1 MDRFTSMNIFVK
13 TVELGSFAAA
23 ADALTLS
30 PQMAAKYVAWLEARL
45 GSRLLNRTTRRQSL
59 TDVGQRYYERCKVV
73 LAELQAADD
82 IAREMQ
88 TTPSGIIQV
97 NAPVTW
103 GSHLLAP
110 FITRYLERYPDTQI
124 ALTLN
129 DRQVDP
135 IEEGFEVVIRIGE
148 LADST
153 MVAWPLQPYSLIA
166 CASPDYVA
174 RAGLPDTPSSLVNH
188 TCLIY
193 GVKSVL
199 TPCRWIFQKEGK
211 TEEVRPKGRLYANDW
226 NALLHAAI
234 EGYGVTLGP
243 EAVLRKE
250 IQRGRLIQVLSDY
263 DGPVRPVHVMVPSV
277 RRSTVKVKTFVDAIR
292 TNFG

>member
-30 PQMAAKYVAWLEARL
+30 PQMVAKYVAWLEARL

-250 IQRGRLIQVLSDY
+250 IQSGRLIQVLSDY

-277 RRSTVKVKTFVDAIR
+277 RRSTIKVKTFVDAIR

>member
-30 PQMAAKYVAWLEARL
+30 PQMVAKYVAWLEARL

-263 DGPVRPVHVMVPSV
+263 DGPVRPVYVMVPSV
-277 RRSTVKVKTFVDAIR
+277 RRATVKVKTFVDAIR

>member
-30 PQMAAKYVAWLEARL
+30 PQMVAKYVAWLEARL

-199 TPCRWIFQKEGK
+199 TPCRWIFQKAGK

-263 DGPVRPVHVMVPSV
+263 DGPVRPVYVMVPSV
-277 RRSTVKVKTFVDAIR
+277 RRSTIKVKTFVDAIR

>member
-30 PQMAAKYVAWLEARL
+30 PQMVAKYVAWLEARL

-263 DGPVRPVHVMVPSV
+263 DGPVRPVHVMVPSA
-277 RRSTVKVKTFVDAIR
+277 RRSTIKVKTFVDAIR

>member
-30 PQMAAKYVAWLEARL
+30 PQMVAKYVAWLETRL

-59 TDVGQRYYERCKVV
+59 TDIGQRYYERCKVV

-88 TTPSGIIQV
+88 TTPSGIIHV

-110 FITRYLERYPDTQI
+110 FITRYLECYPETQI

-129 DRQVDP
+129 DRLVDP
-135 IEEGFEVVIRIGE
+135 IEEGFEVIIRIGA

-174 RAGLPDTPSSLVNH
+174 RSGMPDTPSSLVNH

-199 TPCRWIFQKEGK
+199 TPCQWVFQKEGK
-211 TEEVRPKGRLYANDW
+211 TEEVRPRGRLYANDW

-250 IQRGRLIQVLSDY
+250 IQKGRLVQVLPDY
-263 DGPVRPVHVMVPSV
+263 NGPVRPVHVMVPSA

>member
-30 PQMAAKYVAWLEARL
+30 PQMVAKYVAWLEARL

-263 DGPVRPVHVMVPSV
+263 DGPVRPVYVMVPSV
-277 RRSTVKVKTFVDAIR
+277 RRSTIKVKTFVDAIR

>member
-30 PQMAAKYVAWLEARL
+30 PQMVAKYVAWLEARL

-277 RRSTVKVKTFVDAIR
+277 RRSTIKVKTFVDAIR

>member
-23 ADALTLS
+23 ADAFTLS
-30 PQMAAKYVAWLEARL
+30 PQMVAKYVAWLEARL

-135 IEEGFEVVIRIGE
+135 IEEGFEVIIRIGE

-174 RAGLPDTPSSLVNH
+174 RAGLPDTPSSLAHH

-199 TPCRWIFQKEGK
+199 APCRWVFQKEGK

-250 IQRGRLIQVLSDY
+250 IQSGRLIQVLSDY

-277 RRSTVKVKTFVDAIR
+277 RRTTVKVKTFVDALR

>member
-30 PQMAAKYVAWLEARL
+30 PQMVAKYVAWLEARL

-199 TPCRWIFQKEGK
+199 TPCRWIFQKAGK

>member
-30 PQMAAKYVAWLEARL
+30 PQMVAKYVAWLEARL

-263 DGPVRPVHVMVPSV
+263 DGPVRPVYVMVPSV
-277 RRSTVKVKTFVDAIR
+277 RRSTIKVKTFVDAIR
-292 TNFG
+292 TNFE

>member
-30 PQMAAKYVAWLEARL
+30 PQMVAKYVAWLEARL

-174 RAGLPDTPSSLVNH
+174 HAGLPDTPSSLVNH

-277 RRSTVKVKTFVDAIR
+277 RRSTIKVKTFVDAIR

>member
-30 PQMAAKYVAWLEARL
+30 PQMVAKYVAWLEARL

-73 LAELQAADD
+73 LAELQTADD

-193 GVKSVL
+193 GMKSVL

>member
-30 PQMAAKYVAWLEARL
+30 PQMVAKYVAWLEARL

-199 TPCRWIFQKEGK
+199 TPCRWIFQKERK

>member
-30 PQMAAKYVAWLEARL
+30 PQMVAKYVAWLEARL

-277 RRSTVKVKTFVDAIR
+277 RRLTVKVKTFVDAIR

>member
-30 PQMAAKYVAWLEARL
+30 PQMVAKYVAWLEARL

>member
-30 PQMAAKYVAWLEARL
+30 PQMVAKYVAWLEARL

-82 IAREMQ
+82 IAQEMQ

-199 TPCRWIFQKEGK
+199 TPCRWIFQKAGK

>member
-30 PQMAAKYVAWLEARL
+30 PQMVAKYVAWLEARL

-82 IAREMQ
+82 ISREMQ

>member
-30 PQMAAKYVAWLEARL
+30 PQMVAKYVAWLEARL

-199 TPCRWIFQKEGK
+199 TPCRWIFQKAGK

-292 TNFG
+292 TNFE

>member
-30 PQMAAKYVAWLEARL
+30 PQMVAKYVAWLEARL

-88 TTPSGIIQV
+88 TTPSGIIQI

-174 RAGLPDTPSSLVNH
+174 RAGLPDTPSSLANH

-243 EAVLRKE
+243 EAVLSKE
-250 IQRGRLIQVLSDY
+250 IQSGRLIQVLSDY

-277 RRSTVKVKTFVDAIR
+277 RRATVKVKTFVDAIR

>member
-30 PQMAAKYVAWLEARL
+30 SQMVAKYVAWLEARL